1 MERRRVTVLSDA
13 MSAADIRAS
22 SGAGCK
28 VTVEEKNTLM
38 CKLSYL
44 VYPFTLNYTYMCTYS
59 LQRRAINWGDCERCL
74 YQAVVYVSIYTL

>member
-1 MERRRVTVLSDA
+1 MGRRRVTITVLSDA
-13 MSAADIRAS
+13 MRAADIRAS

-44 VYPFTLNYTYMCTYS
+44 VYPFTLNYICT
-59 LQRRAINWGDCERCL
+59 
-74 YQAVVYVSIYTL
+74 